1 MSYYFNSH
9 TYPLWIFLMLALL
22 VGLFFVNY
30 ALHHKRKMKKYLNYL
45 GITGVYTSGLGLI
58 THSVI
63 PKLKSLLALHHT
75 PYTTAFIA
83 VFVISIGFLYLRK
96 KRHRRQATQLVF
108 KYLGVSGIA
117 SSGILLTLQELLK
130 IGQ

>member
-1 MSYYFNSH
+1 
-9 TYPLWIFLMLALL
+9 
-22 VGLFFVNY
+22 
-30 ALHHKRKMKKYLNYL
+30 MKKYLNYL
-45 GITGVYTSGLGLI
+45 GITGVYTSGLGLV

-63 PKLKSLLALHHT
+63 PKLKNLLALHHT

-83 VFVISIGFLYLRK
+83 VFVVSVGFLYLRK